1 MLSSKILEVQTL
13 RFYVVPSHALLRR
26 SVAAVTIHSW
36 LQCST
41 DATSKPACHIHSPS
55 LHSWDWNLISE
66 HFIYFYFS
74 FRNVFTPVITSWTEV
89 TGSGTWLITSLHC
102 QKTFA
107 YGWRDWVKVGCLLQ
121 PCLTTPWQC
130 GIAQQH
136 PLPPLTCLLAGLLQE
151 PVPEDWMEREELEVR
166 GKDKD
171 RGFYMLLL
179 LTWQIFWL
187 LSASV
192 RSNQEA

>member
-1 MLSSKILEVQTL
+1 MS
-13 RFYVVPSHALLRR
+13 
-26 SVAAVTIHSW
+26 IHSW

-41 DATSKPACHIHSPS
+41 DTTSKAACHIHALS

-89 TGSGTWLITSLHC
+89 TGSGKWLITSQRCRKLLLMAGGIEW
-102 QKTFA
+102 KFA
-107 YGWRDWVKVGCLLQ
+107 ACSSLVSPRCGSVGSHSNALCPLKLVWLLGCYRSQ
-121 PCLTTPWQC
+121 TQ
-130 GIAQQH
+130 IA
-136 PLPPLTCLLAGLLQE
+136 PLCSTGTGR
-151 PVPEDWMEREELEVR
+151 VEDWMEREELEVR
-166 GKDKD
+166 GKGKD

-179 LTWQIFWL
+179 LTWQNFWL

-192 RSNQEA
+192 RSNPEA